1 MAPNQE
7 RLDWRRDYAGPE
19 FLKEGFRPLFMAA
32 GIWAA
37 LAAPLWV
44 AVWTGVISYD
54 GAFAPQVWHT
64 HENDVRRHRGGRRR
78 VCPDGGA

>member
-1 MAPNQE
+1 VSTKAPNQE

-44 AVWTGVISYD
+44 AVWTGVIS
-54 GAFAPQVWHT
+54 
-64 HENDVRRHRGGRRR
+64 
-78 VCPDGGA
+78 